1 MPSISETGHKKN
13 VSNFETMISFCTGYG
28 AQYNPSNINIDL
40 PHLNGKYTDG
50 VNALAQVNTDEV
62 PYKNAR
68 NTRRDLFDPFSPLC
82 TKIMNAVEASNV
94 TTEFKKDVKT
104 IIRKL
109 QGRRATKKVED
120 NPETPQDESLQ
131 SHSASQMSFD
141 QRIENL
147 DKLIDLLGS
156 NPNYNPNEIEVK
168 VVTLTTLRNNMI
180 TANTAVKNAYTPY
193 SNSMIARDVVL
204 YDDNTGLVRLAGDVK
219 KYIKSVFGATSDQ
232 YRQVSALLFKKPS
245 KK

>member
-1 MPSISETGHKKN
+1 MASTSETGHKKN
-13 VSNFETMISFCTGYG
+13 VANLEKMISFCTGYG
-28 AQYNPSNINIDL
+28 AQYNPANTNIDL
-40 PHLNGKYTDG
+40 PQLTAKYSTS
-50 VNALAQVNTDEV
+50 VAALAQVNTDEV
-62 PYKNAR
+62 PYKSAR
-68 NTRRDLFDPFSPLC
+68 NTRRDLFTPFSQLC

-94 TTEFKKDVKT
+94 TAEFKKDVKT

-109 QGRRATKKVED
+109 QGRRASKKVED

-131 SHSASQMSFD
+131 THSASQMSFD

-156 NPNYNPNEIEVK
+156 NPNYNPNETEVQ
-168 VVTLTTLRNNMI
+168 VPTLTTLRNDMI
-180 TANTAVKNAYTPY
+180 AANTAVINAYTPY

-232 YRQVSALLFKKPS
+232 YKQVSALLFKKPS
-245 KK
+245 KR

>member
-1 MPSISETGHKKN
+1 MASTSETGHKKN
-13 VSNFETMISFCTGYG
+13 VANLETMISFCTGYG
-28 AQYNPSNINIDL
+28 AQYNPSNTNIDL
-40 PHLNGKYTDG
+40 PQLTAKYSTS
-50 VNALAQVNTDEV
+50 VAALAQVNTDEV
-62 PYKNAR
+62 PYKSAR
-68 NTRRDLFDPFSPLC
+68 NTRRDLFTPFSQLC

-94 TTEFKKDVKT
+94 TAEFKKDVKT

-109 QGRRATKKVED
+109 QGRRASKKVED

-131 SHSASQMSFD
+131 THSASQMSFD

-156 NPNYNPNEIEVK
+156 NPNYNPNETEVQ
-168 VVTLTTLRNNMI
+168 VPTLTTLRNDMI
-180 TANTAVKNAYTPY
+180 AANTAVINAYTPY

-232 YRQVSALLFKKPS
+232 YKQVSALLFKKPS
-245 KK
+245 KR